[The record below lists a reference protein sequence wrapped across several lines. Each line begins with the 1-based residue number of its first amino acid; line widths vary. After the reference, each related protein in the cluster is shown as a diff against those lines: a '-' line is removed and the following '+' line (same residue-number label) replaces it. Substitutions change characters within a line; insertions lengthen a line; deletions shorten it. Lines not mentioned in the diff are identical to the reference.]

1 MGGPVPPFF
10 MPSKYDAPKDHSH
23 YGDEVQDA
31 LLAFR
36 SMWISYKNLTWLQLR
51 ENPSRIDSIQT
62 AWNLLTRARK
72 KETGHGFY
80 ITAEQ
85 HQSITKSKAS

>member
-1 MGGPVPPFF
+1 
-10 MPSKYDAPKDHSH
+10 MPSKNDAPRDHSH

-62 AWNLLTRARK
+62 AWNLLARARK

-80 ITAEQ
+80 INAEQ
-85 HQSITKSKAS
+85 HQSITESKAP